1 MNIIQGDSTLSNFQ
15 LVMAWCFEIMKT
27 KFIFFG
33 QRVSLFDFFLW
44 AILMFALLK
53 MFFSMLE

>member
-1 MNIIQGDSTLSNFQ
+1 MQILQGDSTLSNFQ
-15 LVMAWCFEIMKT
+15 IVMSWCFEIMKT
-27 KFIFFG
+27 KFVFFG
-33 QRVSLFDFFLW
+33 QSVSLFDFFLW